1 MNLTRVQMYFCI
13 DVHIT
18 TYPGV
23 VKDAIF
29 LRDKDTVPKTLSMM
43 EDFDTIHK
51 NLISRRF
58 KKIYSI

>member
-1 MNLTRVQMYFCI
+1 MQVDMYFCI

-29 LRDKDTVPKTLSMM
+29 LRDKDTVPKTLM
-43 EDFDTIHK
+43 EDFDTILK